1 MYMTSVQL
9 NYLPLAT
16 LTLVSE
22 LFRIPPILNVDV
34 TAIADGCEV
43 LALLNFLYLL
53 LIWLQIVHG
62 LALVH
67 RSHCER
73 HCHS

>member
-1 MYMTSVQL
+1 MYMTSVKL

-16 LTLVSE
+16 VALVSE
-22 LFRIPPILNVDV
+22 LFRIPPILSVDV
-34 TAIADGCEV
+34 MAIADGSEF
-43 LALLNFLYLL
+43 LAFLSFLYLL
-53 LIWLQIVHG
+53 LTWLQTVHG

-67 RSHCER
+67 RLHSEC

>member
-1 MYMTSVQL
+1 MYMTSVKL

-16 LTLVSE
+16 VALVSE
-22 LFRIPPILNVDV
+22 LFRIPPILSVDV
-34 TAIADGCEV
+34 TAISDDCEV

-67 RSHCER
+67 RPHWES